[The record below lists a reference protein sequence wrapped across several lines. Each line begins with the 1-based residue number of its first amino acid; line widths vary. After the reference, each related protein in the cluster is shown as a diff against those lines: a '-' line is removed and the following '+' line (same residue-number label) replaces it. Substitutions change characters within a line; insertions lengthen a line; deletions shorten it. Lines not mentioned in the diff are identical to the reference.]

1 MQKLWLK
8 SYPPGVPATVDV
20 GAYRSI
26 GEVFDASVA
35 AYPQRAA
42 YVNLGTAITYRQL
55 DRLTRR
61 FAAYLQRILR
71 LPRGARIALMMP
83 NVLQYPVAMF
93 GALRAGYAVV
103 NCNPLYTPRELEHQL
118 KDSGA
123 DAIVILENFAATL
136 AQVIAATAV
145 RHVIV
150 TELGDLLGFPK
161 RAAVNF
167 IVRHVKRMIPAW
179 HIPGAVP
186 FRAALRRGGG
196 DWTPAEVRP
205 DDLAFLQYTGGTTGV
220 PKGAMLTH
228 RNMVANL
235 QQVHAW
241 LKSFLEEGR
250 ETIVTPLPLY
260 HIFALTANC
269 LLFLKIGATNI
280 LITNPRDIPAFIK
293 ELARYP
299 FTAITGVNT
308 LYNALL
314 DHPHFAK
321 LDFSRVKFCIGG
333 GMAIHELVAKRWK
346 QVTGKPLIEGYGL
359 TETSPVVAVN
369 PLSLVEY
376 NGAVGLPLPSTEIAI
391 RDDEGRDV
399 PFGEAGELCVRGPQ
413 VMKGYWRRPDETA
426 AVMMADG
433 FLRTG
438 DIAVVDQ
445 TGYLR
450 IVDRKKDLIMVSGF
464 KVFPNELE
472 EVADMH
478 PGVLES
484 GAIGVPDARSGE
496 AVKLVVV
503 RRDPALTGNEVLA
516 FCRKNLT
523 AYKVPRYI
531 EFRGALPKTPIGKI
545 LRRALRE
552 PPESVPRD
560 LPPPPSV
567 SAAREQLTSAGAP

>member
-1 MQKLWLK
+1 MEPVWLK

-26 GEVFDASVA
+26 GEVFDASVG
-35 AYPQRAA
+35 AYPERAA
-42 YVNLGTAITYRQL
+42 YVNMGTAITYRQL
-55 DRLTRR
+55 DRLTLR
-61 FAAYLQRILR
+61 FAAYLHRTLQ

-103 NCNPLYTPRELEHQL
+103 NCNPLFTPRELEHQL

-123 DAIVILENFAATL
+123 EAIVILENFAATL
-136 AQVIAATAV
+136 AQVMAGTAV
-145 RHVIV
+145 KHVIV
-150 TELGDLLGFPK
+150 TQLGDLLGFPK
-161 RAAVNF
+161 RPAVNF

-186 FRAALRRGGG
+186 FRSALRQDAGY
-196 DWTPAEVRP
+196 DWQPAEVRA

-220 PKGAMLTH
+220 PKGAMLSH
-228 RNMVANL
+228 GNMVANL

-269 LLFLKIGATNI
+269 LLFLKIGATNV

-293 ELARYP
+293 ELARHP

-391 RDDEGRDV
+391 RDDEGRDL
-399 PFGEAGELCVRGPQ
+399 PLGEAGELCVRGPQ
-413 VMKGYWRRPDETA
+413 VMKGYWRQPDETA

-438 DIAVVDQ
+438 DIAAVDQ
-445 TGYLR
+445 NGYVR
-450 IVDRKKDLIMVSGF
+450 IVDRKKDLITVSGF

-478 PGVLES
+478 PGVLEA
-484 GAIGVPDARSGE
+484 GAVGVPDARSGE

-503 RRDPALTGNEVLA
+503 RRDPALTRDEVLA
-516 FCRKNLT
+516 FCRRNLT

-552 PPESVPRD
+552 PHESAPRD
-560 LPPPPSV
+560 LPPPESV
-567 SAAREQLTSAGAP
+567 SAAREQFASVE